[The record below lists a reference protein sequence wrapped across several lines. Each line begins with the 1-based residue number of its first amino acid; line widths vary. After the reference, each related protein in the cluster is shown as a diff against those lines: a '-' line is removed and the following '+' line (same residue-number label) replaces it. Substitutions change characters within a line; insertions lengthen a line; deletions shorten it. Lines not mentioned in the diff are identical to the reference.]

1 MTRAFDGR
9 SLAPGVLDH
18 LIDLARRAPSAGNT
32 QGFDVVVLEGAD
44 TARFWDVTLP
54 ADRRPGF
61 RWPDL
66 LRAPAIVLP
75 FANRDAYL
83 ARYGEPDK
91 TRTGLATADR
101 WPVPYWQLDA
111 AMAVMVMLLAA
122 QDAGLGAL
130 WFGVFHDGDRL
141 LDLLDVPAGHQLIG
155 ALAIGHPLPSA
166 PGRSAARPRRP
177 LDDVVHRGRW

>member
-1 MTRAFDGR
+1 
-9 SLAPGVLDH
+9 V
-18 LIDLARRAPSAGNT
+18 IDELVELARRAPSAGNA

-66 LRAPAIVLP
+66 LQAPAIVLP
-75 FANRDAYL
+75 FADRDAYL

-91 TRTGLATADR
+91 AATGLAGVDR

-130 WFGVFHDGDRL
+130 WFGVFRDGERL
-141 LDLLDVPAGHQLIG
+141 LEVLGVPPGHELIG
-155 ALAIGHPLPSA
+155 ALAIGHPLSSE

-177 LDDVVHRGRW
+177 LEDVLHRGHW